1 MTRRQAI
8 AIPLA
13 VVIVGISGLD
23 STLPFRG
30 SYRTSASEAGEITAA
45 SRDYATAVNAALPEP
60 CGVLQL
66 PYMAYP
72 EFGVQRGMNDYDH
85 FWTSLTNPG
94 KRWSYGAVKNT
105 DASVWAA
112 QLPQV
117 PTDEQAQRLR
127 EAGFCAIHLDTRGY
141 YVEAVPSIQENLA
154 GRFGPPVATGFK
166 DQWELYAIGG
176 EQATPGAELRPQAFA
191 FFHQPM
197 ITADEAS
204 APTPETSLESAW
216 WWTKANSATF
226 TVTPTTADEPVRG
239 VSGAIASPSCGPRP
253 VTLTLEADG
262 QRKSTTVIAMPD
274 GSSPFTLTLDTPSDQ
289 PVTLTVD
296 APGEECRVAG
306 EGVQYA
312 KVMDLRPEAPAP
324 LGG

>member
-1 MTRRQAI
+1 
-8 AIPLA
+8 
-13 VVIVGISGLD
+13 
-23 STLPFRG
+23 
-30 SYRTSASEAGEITAA
+30 
-45 SRDYATAVNAALPEP
+45 
-60 CGVLQL
+60 
-66 PYMAYP
+66 MAYP
-72 EFGVQRGMNDYDH
+72 EFGVQRGINDYDH

-117 PTDEQAQRLR
+117 PSDDQVAMLR
-127 EAGFCAIHLDTRGY
+127 QAGFCAIHLDTRGY

-176 EQATPGAELRPQAFA
+176 EQATPGAELGPQAFA

-197 ITADEAS
+197 ITADEAT
-204 APTPETSLESAW
+204 APTRDTSLESTW

-226 TVTPTTADEPVRG
+226 TVTPTTADEPVNG
-239 VSGAIASPSCGPRP
+239 VSGSIASPSCGPRP

-274 GSSPFTLTLDTPSDQ
+274 GSSPFTLVLDTPSNQ
-289 PVTLTVD
+289 PVTLTVE
-296 APGEECRVAG
+296 APGEKCPVAG

-312 KVMDLRPEAPAP
+312 KVIDLRTQTS
-324 LGG
+324 